1 MKQLHKPNLWS
12 WSLFNEERNL
22 DFHSVFW
29 RGPAAGAAGGFG
41 GNVAI
46 DPLPL
51 SPHDLAHIR
60 ELGGLQQIILTN
72 SDHVRAAR
80 ALAAETGAV
89 LWGPRQEPACL
100 GALGAGALGAEAA
113 FAAGLE
119 IVELHGSKTPGE
131 LALIIED
138 DTLITG
144 DLIRAHR
151 PARLNLLPD
160 AKLTDKP
167 RALESL
173 RRLCDRT
180 CIEAVLV
187 GDGWPLFRSGAGA
200 LSELLREHGG

>member
-1 MKQLHKPNLWS
+1 MKQLHEPNLWS

-29 RGPAAGAAGGFG
+29 RGPAAAPAGAFG

-60 ELGGLQQIILTN
+60 ALGGVQQIIITN
-72 SDHVRAAR
+72 SDHVRAA
-80 ALAAETGAV
+80 ASLAAETGAV
-89 LWGPRQEPACL
+89 LWGPRLEPACL
-100 GALGAGALGAEAA
+100 AALGARALGAQAA
-113 FAAGLE
+113 FAPGLE
-119 IVELHGSKTPGE
+119 VMELHGSKTPGE
-131 LALIIED
+131 LALIIEEK
-138 DTLITG
+138 TLITG

-173 RRLCDRT
+173 RSLCDRT
-180 CIEAVLV
+180 RIEAVLV
-187 GDGWPLFRSGAGA
+187 GDGWSLFRGGAEA
-200 LSELLREHGG
+200 LKELLRELGG